1 MFTLFSVL
9 AINCGGNFQNT
20 SKKYLDRIYIQSKL
34 HLKRPSQNNNDKTNQ
49 TSSSIL
55 ETIAKVKLSSLYSFT
70 EIAHFTVVC
79 LIAWPWMGSEA
90 GGEFVLIQSCL
101 FLICRSCCSYAS

>member
-34 HLKRPSQNNNDKTNQ
+34 HLKRPSQNNNNNKTNQ

-55 ETIAKVKLSSLYSFT
+55 ETIAKVKLSSLYSFM

-90 GGEFVLIQSCL
+90 GGEFVLNKADC
-101 FLICRSCCSYAS
+101 F